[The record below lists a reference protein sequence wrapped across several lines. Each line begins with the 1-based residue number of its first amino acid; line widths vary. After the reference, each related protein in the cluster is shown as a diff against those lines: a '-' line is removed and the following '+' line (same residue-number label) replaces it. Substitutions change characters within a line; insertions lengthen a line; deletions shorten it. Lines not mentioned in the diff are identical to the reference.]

1 MSEKIKITSEKIKDI
16 FIKIADVLIENKN
29 YLTEL
34 DAAIG
39 DADHGINMA
48 RGFTKVKEKI
58 EPNGF
63 KNNSDLVKTVAMTLI
78 STVGG
83 ASGPLYGTAFLNIS
97 KVIPDSDFDIDSLIN
112 IGETVIEGI
121 QRLGK
126 AQQGEKTMLDTI
138 IPVVNSLRESKGKGL
153 SLERALEECKKAAE
167 EGMKAT
173 IPLQATKGRASYLGE
188 RSKGHQDPGATSS
201 YLIIKVIVDELISEM
216 E

>member
-1 MSEKIKITSEKIKDI
+1 MVDKVEISSEKIRDI
-16 FIKIADVLIENKN
+16 LIKISDIIIENKN

-48 RGFTKVKEKI
+48 RGFKKVKEKI
-58 EPNGF
+58 VDDGS

-97 KVIPDSDFDIDSLIN
+97 KVIPDQDFDIDSFIN
-112 IGETVIEGI
+112 IGEVVIEGI
-121 QRLGK
+121 QKLGK
-126 AQQGEKTMLDTI
+126 AKQGEKTMLDTI
-138 IPVVNSLRESKGKGL
+138 IPAVNSLHQSKEKGL
-153 SLERALEECKKAAE
+153 SLEKALLECKKVAE

-201 YLIIKVIVDELISEM
+201 YLIIKVVVDELISEM